1 MGEATGG
8 LAARGGQGAR
18 DLRLNAREAWLQAL
32 VTLGG
37 DLEVGARAAAEL
49 AAQYAQPHRRYHTTA
64 HLEAVVRDSAE
75 LGAELGLNARD
86 KALVALAAC
95 AHDVV
100 YDARP
105 GHDERHSADWAV
117 SWLEAA
123 GLAAA
128 DVLRVEELVLTTL
141 GHDAPAEDLAASALL
156 DADLATLGGSA
167 ASYDE
172 YARNVRA
179 EYAAVSEPDWRS
191 GRAKV
196 LARLLARD
204 PLYRT
209 GPARLRWESAAKRN
223 LARELAGL
231 EPPG

>member
-1 MGEATGG
+1 M
-8 LAARGGQGAR
+8 
-18 DLRLNAREAWLQAL
+18 QAL

-37 DLEVGARAAAEL
+37 DLEAGARAAADL
-49 AAQYAQPHRRYHTTA
+49 AARYAQPHRRYHTTE
-64 HLEAVVRDSAE
+64 HLEAVVRESRE
-75 LGAELGLNARD
+75 IGAELGLDARD
-86 KALVALAAC
+86 LALVALAAC

-100 YDARP
+100 YDANP

-123 GLAAA
+123 GLAAS

-156 DADLATLGGSA
+156 DADLATLGASDA
-167 ASYDE
+167 AYDE
-172 YARNVRA
+172 YSRSVRA
-179 EYAAVSEPDWRS
+179 EYAAVSDADWVT

-196 LARLLARD
+196 LASLLGRD

-209 GPARLRWESAAKRN
+209 AAGRSRWEAAAKRN
-223 LARELAGL
+223 LARELAVL
-231 EPPG
+231 ETRAAGDRPDR